1 VGYAAVISN
10 TQVNIS
16 GKPICDSTEQFCP
29 ELLVREGDYLKSK
42 HCEHVDKPVRVKPDG
57 KPTSCFCDSKKYFH
71 SGLENSDLFFYNL
84 IKHCRSGKS
93 VDFHFNER

>member
-42 HCEHVDKPVRVKPDG
+42 HCEHVDKP
-57 KPTSCFCDSKKYFH
+57 FM
-71 SGLENSDLFFYNL
+71 
-84 IKHCRSGKS
+84 
-93 VDFHFNER
+93 